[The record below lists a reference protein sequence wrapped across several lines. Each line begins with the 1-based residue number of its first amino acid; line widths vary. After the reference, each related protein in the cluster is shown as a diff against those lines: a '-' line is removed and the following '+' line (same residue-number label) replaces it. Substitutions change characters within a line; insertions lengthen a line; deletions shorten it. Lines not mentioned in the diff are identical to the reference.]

1 MIDSN
6 GNVKAQGTLDISK
19 NFKIN
24 NDKFIMDTSGNVSS
38 KGNLDISG
46 YLNVNNNFKID
57 SSGNIIS
64 KGTFDISNNFS
75 SGNVLYID
83 TTNKRIGIN
92 NSMPTF
98 TLDVSESIATT
109 NTYFGSLN
117 DLNDMV
123 FSHKTNAN
131 NTNYALK
138 QTKNGKSII
147 NSKITS
153 GDVEFRFNNEPMHKL
168 DTSGNMTIQG
178 NLFIYSDQ
186 RIKKNIEYI
195 NNSLDKLKHMNGVM
209 YNLIKDPSKTRQTG
223 VIAQDIEL
231 VLPEVVHDDGEYKTV
246 AYPNMVG
253 FLIEVI
259 KDIDK
264 KIEIKMQI

>member
-1 MIDSN
+1 M
-6 GNVKAQGTLDISK
+6 
-19 NFKIN
+19 
-24 NDKFIMDTSGNVSS
+24 
-38 KGNLDISG
+38 
-46 YLNVNNNFKID
+46 
-57 SSGNIIS
+57 
-64 KGTFDISNNFS
+64 
-75 SGNVLYID
+75 
-83 TTNKRIGIN
+83 
-92 NSMPTF
+92 
-98 TLDVSESIATT
+98 SESIATT
-109 NTYFGSLN
+109 NAYFGSLN
-117 DLNDMV
+117 DLNDMI
-123 FSHKTNAN
+123 FSHKTKAD

-153 GDVEFRFNNEPMHKL
+153 DVEFRFNNVPMHKL

-231 VLPEVVHDDGEYKTV
+231 VLPEVVHNDGEYKTV